1 MIMLPWLPETYYLI
15 NRLFFGVFCLLAAI
29 AITGLIVLLVRF
41 LLVATRAA
49 QIYVAKNEPSAPVLA
64 PLAHQTTPAHSP
76 TREYPASSAPGAD
89 SADPEAPKPS

>member
-1 MIMLPWLPETYYLI
+1 MPPWLPETYYLI

-49 QIYVAKNEPSAPVLA
+49 QIYVAKNEPPAPVIA
-64 PLAHQTTPAHSP
+64 PPAHQTTPAYSP
-76 TREYPASSAPGAD
+76 TREHAASSVPEPD
-89 SADPEAPKPS
+89 SADPGSSKPAS